1 MMKIKGVQSVEVDV
15 SENAIA
21 HALAGIALRRCGI
34 DPFEFDDAGCEWKTT
49 KDGVYINGDK
59 NWNIVE
65 GREDI
70 VALVDAMNS
79 IFYKKPL
86 KMVTE

>member
-1 MMKIKGVQSVEVDV
+1 MKIKGVQKVEIDV

-21 HALAGIALRRCGI
+21 HALADIALRRCGI
-34 DPFEFDDAGCEWKTT
+34 DPYEFDDAGCDWKTS

-59 NWNIVE
+59 KWIVVE

-79 IFYKKPL
+79 IFYKKLL
-86 KMVTE
+86 KMEAE